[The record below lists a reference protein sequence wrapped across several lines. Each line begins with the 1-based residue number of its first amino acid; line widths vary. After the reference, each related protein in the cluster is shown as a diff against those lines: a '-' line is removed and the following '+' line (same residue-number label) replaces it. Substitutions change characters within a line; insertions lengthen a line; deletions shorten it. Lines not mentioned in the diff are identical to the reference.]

1 MKKIAL
7 ITDGW
12 QHYVT
17 DAISKT
23 LISMQACMSSTASVT
38 SAKTK
43 STTRENTTSTI
54 SRVWK
59 TSFQNAVESLYARLT
74 LKKMNKRLSQ
84 LYIRDSFTG
93 LYNRMAYDQ
102 LAKPL
107 YRKFISIWRM
117 KKCTISK
124 KQNTLLD
131 KKKTSTDHFP
141 MALYWFLS
149 LSRSSRSLIPQ
160 LRRQI
165 VP

>member
-1 MKKIAL
+1 
-7 ITDGW
+7 
-12 QHYVT
+12 
-17 DAISKT
+17 
-23 LISMQACMSSTASVT
+23 MQACMSSTASVT

-84 LYIRDSFTG
+84 LYIRDSLTR

-131 KKKTSTDHFP
+131 KKKTSTDHFSDGSV
-141 MALYWFLS
+141 LVS
-149 LSRSSRSLIPQ
+149 
-160 LRRQI
+160 
-165 VP
+165 

>member
-1 MKKIAL
+1 
-7 ITDGW
+7 
-12 QHYVT
+12 
-17 DAISKT
+17 
-23 LISMQACMSSTASVT
+23 MSSTASVT

-84 LYIRDSFTG
+84 LYIRDSLTG

-107 YRKFISIWRM
+107 YHKFISIWRM

-131 KKKTSTDHFP
+131 KKKTSTDHFSDGSV
-141 MALYWFLS
+141 LVS
-149 LSRSSRSLIPQ
+149 
-160 LRRQI
+160 
-165 VP
+165 